1 MGILVLLKSLYF
13 SLFLNK
19 CRTLTLKSLTN
30 TDVKGKITVCLGG
43 SSVFQSIRGVIC
55 KLAKSSFGQMALF
68 KINFKYLKIVSW
80 LSILRIINTSLV
92 YVMICIISMPPP
104 PHENTKVQQL
114 EHWLPCG
121 RWGLAMLLRLLCH
134 EQIGPRVLIQAKVLP
149 AHFYFC
155 FLLDKIV
162 LYGCREYTE
171 LTITMEK
178 DTNTDVQH
186 PGISK
191 TCPSLTTMVFYKHSY
206 YYCYCCYAVVLNTG
220 CI

>member
-30 TDVKGKITVCLGG
+30 TDVKGKITVCLGV

-68 KINFKYLKIVSW
+68 KINFKFLKIVSW

-92 YVMICIISMPPP
+92 YVMICIISMSPP

-114 EHWLPCG
+114 EH
-121 RWGLAMLLRLLCH
+121 
-134 EQIGPRVLIQAKVLP
+134 
-149 AHFYFC
+149 
-155 FLLDKIV
+155 
-162 LYGCREYTE
+162 
-171 LTITMEK
+171 
-178 DTNTDVQH
+178 
-186 PGISK
+186 
-191 TCPSLTTMVFYKHSY
+191 
-206 YYCYCCYAVVLNTG
+206 
-220 CI
+220 